1 MKRIRMLVTLAT
13 GRGLFEAGKSY
24 NVGMNSGEVHPDNAQ
39 KWLNA
44 KVAEEDKAVDGPPEK
59 KEKKLKKK

>member
-1 MKRIRMLVTLAT
+1 
-13 GRGLFEAGKSY
+13 
-24 NVGMNSGEVHPDNAQ
+24 MNSGEVHPDNAQ